1 MMIDNIISKEM
12 LRKVNML
19 IVRLIRY
26 IKVLKE
32 YWKVR

>member
-1 MMIDNIISKEM
+1 MMINNIIRKEE
-12 LRKVNML
+12 LERVNML
-19 IVRLIRY
+19 IVKLIRY